1 MFKFLRTTLVG
12 GFLFL
17 LPIGIIAFFVV
28 KIISAARGVLEPVSH
43 KLPFESVGG
52 VSATALLAVAALVT
66 LSFIAGFLAKTGP
79 ARLITRHLEER
90 LLGRIPAYGL
100 IRSMSSELVGQDETQ
115 KYPVVLVSFDD
126 ARQLAIKMGETAG
139 GREAIIFVPD
149 SPTPQTGAVMIVDAH
164 RVTLTDMPVSKAFV
178 VLSSRGMGL
187 EEYLPAA
194 LPGSSAAR

>member
-17 LPIGIIAFFVV
+17 LPIAIIVFFAA
-28 KIISAARGVLEPVSH
+28 KIISAARNVLEPVSR
-43 KLPFESVGG
+43 KIPFEPVAG
-52 VSATALLAVAALVT
+52 VSAAAVLAVVALVAV
-66 LSFIAGFLAKTGP
+66 SFLAGVLAKTEP
-79 ARLITRHLEER
+79 ARLITRQLEEK

-100 IRSMSSELVGQDETQ
+100 IRSMSSELAGQDEAQ

-139 GREAIIFVPD
+139 GREVIVFVPD
-149 SPTPQTGAVMIVDAH
+149 SPTPQTGAVMIVEA
-164 RVTLTDMPVSKAFV
+164 RRITLTDMPVSKAFV

-187 EEYLPAA
+187 EDHLPAA
-194 LPGSSAAR
+194 RPASPIEP

>member
-17 LPIGIIAFFVV
+17 LPIGIIVFFAA
-28 KIISAARGVLEPVSH
+28 KIVSAARGVLESVSR
-43 KLPFESVGG
+43 KLPFEAVGG
-52 VSATALLAVAALVT
+52 VSATLVLAVAAIVIV
-66 LSFIAGFLAKTGP
+66 SFLAGFLAKTGP

-90 LLGRIPAYGL
+90 LLSRVPAYGL
-100 IRSMSSELVGQDETQ
+100 IRSMGTELVGQDEAQ

-139 GREAIIFVPD
+139 GREVIVFVPD
-149 SPTPQTGAVMIVDAH
+149 SPTPQTGAAMIVEAH

-178 VLSSRGMGL
+178 ALSSRGAGL
-187 EEYLPAA
+187 EEHLPPIP
-194 LPGSSAAR
+194 LSSSSMR